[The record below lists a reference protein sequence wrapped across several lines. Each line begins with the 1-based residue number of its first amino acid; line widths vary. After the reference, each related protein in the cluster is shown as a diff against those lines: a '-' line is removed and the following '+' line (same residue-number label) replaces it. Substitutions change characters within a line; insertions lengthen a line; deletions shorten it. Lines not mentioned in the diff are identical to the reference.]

1 MNKLQVIINISILQN
16 RAKEVT
22 TASTIAFTCMIG
34 SSTYN
39 GMRHRTP
46 PQEEVEEK
54 QVSG

>member
-1 MNKLQVIINISILQN
+1 MITNFDIMQN
-16 RAKEVT
+16 GRKEVP
-22 TASTIAFTCMIG
+22 TASMTAVTCMTG